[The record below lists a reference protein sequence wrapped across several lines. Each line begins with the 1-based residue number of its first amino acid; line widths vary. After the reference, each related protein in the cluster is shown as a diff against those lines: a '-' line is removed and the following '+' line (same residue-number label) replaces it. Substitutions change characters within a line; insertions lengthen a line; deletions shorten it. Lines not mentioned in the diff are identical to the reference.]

1 MNILYLLDVPINTI
15 GGAQKSTKLCADI
28 MKKFGKV
35 VILNADKNS
44 KPKYLCEDIIIYTI
58 KRNYNLLFYYFLLS
72 FKLIYICSKEKI
84 NIINS
89 QTPYSALL
97 ISWLKK
103 FKIINKKI
111 LIIHTDRGYLNAY
124 PKKYLK
130 LLKFSCDKFNGI
142 ITTTDNNLRNWIEFS
157 KKCKCTCIYNV
168 LNPTWYNLKEPT
180 HYNSNI
186 LKICFCGRFEAYKR
200 WDNVKKI
207 ISKFKQNNKV
217 SFIIIL
223 ADNNDGTTKEMKQYI
238 KEVQSIDNSIVIY
251 NNLSEEKVKTLFLE
265 SDIFILTSENE
276 SFGRTII
283 EAMLTYNIPIGTNSG
298 GVPNVIG
305 NRDNLYDVDDID
317 RCVDIINRYLEF
329 SEEDICN
336 EKKKFYEYAMK
347 KFSFDAFEKKL
358 FSFYIDI
365 LK

>member
-1 MNILYLLDVPINTI
+1 
-15 GGAQKSTKLCADI
+15 
-28 MKKFGKV
+28 
-35 VILNADKNS
+35 
-44 KPKYLCEDIIIYTI
+44 
-58 KRNYNLLFYYFLLS
+58 
-72 FKLIYICSKEKI
+72 
-84 NIINS
+84 
-89 QTPYSALL
+89 
-97 ISWLKK
+97 
-103 FKIINKKI
+103 
-111 LIIHTDRGYLNAY
+111 
-124 PKKYLK
+124 
-130 LLKFSCDKFNGI
+130 
-142 ITTTDNNLRNWIEFS
+142 
-157 KKCKCTCIYNV
+157 
-168 LNPTWYNLKEPT
+168 
-180 HYNSNI
+180 
-186 LKICFCGRFEAYKR
+186 
-200 WDNVKKI
+200 
-207 ISKFKQNNKV
+207 
-217 SFIIIL
+217 
-223 ADNNDGTTKEMKQYI
+223 MKQYI